1 MAGMTRCFVP
11 QYAGA
16 FLCARADKGTKCRI
30 LLVAILLCCLESCSA
45 RAMPKVRGRMSGHV
59 HGAPVLT
66 PTPPP
71 MDEDSNETMAV
82 MVEETL
88 DLANQEL
95 PLELLDEEGAGP
107 EIAMLF
113 LFISLLLGCATR
125 FVLAKIKSRWG
136 FRIPYSVVLL
146 TVGGI
151 WGALGYN
158 NILQAGGES
167 NEMATISLT
176 MWTHMS
182 PRLILFIFLPAL
194 VFEGAM
200 STDYYVFRHQFP
212 SGVMLAGVYVR

>member
-1 MAGMTRCFVP
+1 
-11 QYAGA
+11 
-16 FLCARADKGTKCRI
+16 
-30 LLVAILLCCLESCSA
+30 
-45 RAMPKVRGRMSGHV
+45 MSGHV

-71 MDEDSNETMAV
+71 MHDDSNETMAV
-82 MVEETL
+82 MVEKTL

-95 PLELLDEEGAGP
+95 PFELLDEDKAGP
-107 EIAMLF
+107 EVAMLF

-176 MWTHMS
+176 MWTTMS

>member
-1 MAGMTRCFVP
+1 
-11 QYAGA
+11 
-16 FLCARADKGTKCRI
+16 
-30 LLVAILLCCLESCSA
+30 
-45 RAMPKVRGRMSGHV
+45 
-59 HGAPVLT
+59 
-66 PTPPP
+66 
-71 MDEDSNETMAV
+71 MAV
-82 MVEETL
+82 MVEKTL

-95 PLELLDEEGAGP
+95 PFELLDEDKAGP
-107 EIAMLF
+107 EVAMLF

-176 MWTHMS
+176 MWTTMS

>member
-1 MAGMTRCFVP
+1 
-11 QYAGA
+11 
-16 FLCARADKGTKCRI
+16 
-30 LLVAILLCCLESCSA
+30 
-45 RAMPKVRGRMSGHV
+45 
-59 HGAPVLT
+59 
-66 PTPPP
+66 

-176 MWTHMS
+176 MWTTMS